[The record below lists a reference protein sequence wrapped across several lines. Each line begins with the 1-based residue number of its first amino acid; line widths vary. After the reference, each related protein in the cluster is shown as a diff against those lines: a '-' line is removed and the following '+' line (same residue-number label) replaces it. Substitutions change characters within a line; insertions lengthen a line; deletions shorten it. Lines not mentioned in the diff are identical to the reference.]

1 MAAWYKKKIVIIG
14 AAVLILILGVLLIL
28 PYVLD
33 IDRYRPAVVEQLEK
47 ATGRDVEIETLRLH
61 FLPSTHVA
69 VGNFRIK
76 NPSGF
81 PEGDTL
87 HIESIS
93 IGVALSS
100 LLGDNIEVTSVGLDG
115 VDLNLLSNELG
126 RTNYDFKVPSAG
138 NPSSKGNPSPKDAA
152 PGSLPVSR
160 IDSISVRDVTVT
172 SGSFYSRQKRVIPS
186 WTLTGLDLDVRGL
199 ELAAPD
205 PLNSIETT
213 LDLSSVE
220 VSSPKLKEPLRFD
233 DGEITVAK
241 GAASGDFAA
250 ALGKLRADG
259 TVKVANLA
267 KPVADFTLKMN
278 ELNTN
283 ELAALVGGAA
293 QAGPASGGGGNLLAR
308 GSLEVGALAVPP
320 LTLRNF
326 KGQTRIYGNRVEVNP
341 FSLNIFNGRA
351 GGGLTLNTAESSMP
365 ASLGLKIE
373 GVDVKTALNAL
384 NPGGKN
390 DLTGTFESDGR
401 FGLPLTA
408 RDPLAVL
415 GGQGTFAVRNGT
427 IPGVN
432 VRGAMTEVA
441 RLIQMDVP
449 QGPIPF
455 EYLRGDFRIADR
467 RVHNSRV
474 ELMGQKL
481 EATASGSF
489 GFDQTLNYSGMGTV
503 KGSGT
508 VQTQQEE
515 RNPAKI
521 FGRILGSVAKQ
532 TMNIS
537 GARVPFS
544 IRGTFADPKFSVSGP
559 PTPIPIR

>member
-1 MAAWYKKKIVIIG
+1 VAAWYKRKLVLIA
-14 AAVLILILGVLLIL
+14 AAVLVLILGVLLIL

-33 IDRYRPAVVEQLEK
+33 IDRYRPAIVEQLEK

-69 VGNFRIK
+69 VGSFRIK

-87 HIESIS
+87 LVESIS

-100 LLGDNIEVTSVGLDG
+100 LLGDNIEVTSVGLHG
-115 VDLNLLSNELG
+115 VELNLLSNEQG
-126 RTNYDFKVPSAG
+126 RTNYDFSPPRGG
-138 NPSSKGNPSPKDAA
+138 NPSSKESAPSA
-152 PGSLPVSR
+152 LPVSR
-160 IDSISVRDVTVT
+160 IDSIAVRDVTVT
-172 SGSFYSRQKRVIPS
+172 SGSFFSRQKKIFPS
-186 WTLTGLDLDVRGL
+186 WSLTGLDLDVRGL
-199 ELAAPD
+199 DLAAAD

-213 LDLSSVE
+213 LDLSRVE
-220 VSSPKLKEPLRFD
+220 LSSPSLKEPLRFD
-233 DGEITVAK
+233 DGEITVAG
-241 GAASGDFAA
+241 GAADGDFTA

-259 TVKVANLA
+259 TVKVATLA

-283 ELAALVGGAA
+283 ELAALAGGAA

-308 GSLEVGALAVPP
+308 GSVEVGSLVVPP

-341 FSLNIFNGRA
+341 FSLQIFNGRA

-365 ASLGLKIE
+365 ASLGLKVE

-401 FGLPLTA
+401 FGVPLTA
-408 RDPLAVL
+408 RDPLAAL

-427 IPGVN
+427 VPGVN

-441 RLIQMDVP
+441 KLIQMEVP
-449 QGPIPF
+449 QGAIPF
-455 EYLRGDFRIADR
+455 DYIRGDFRIADQ

-474 ELMGQKL
+474 EMMGPKL

-508 VQTQQEE
+508 AQTEQQESGGA
-515 RNPAKI
+515 RGL
-521 FGRILGSVAKQ
+521 FGRVLGSVVKQ

-537 GARVPFS
+537 GARVPFAV
-544 IRGTFADPKFSVSGP
+544 RGTFADPKFSVTGP

>member
-47 ATGRDVEIETLRLH
+47 ATGRDIEIETLRLH

-69 VGNFRIK
+69 VGNFRIR

-87 HIESIS
+87 LIESIS

-115 VDLNLLSNELG
+115 VALNLLSNEQG

-152 PGSLPVSR
+152 PASLPVSR
-160 IDSISVRDVTVT
+160 IDSIAVRDVTVT
-172 SGSFYSRQKRVIPS
+172 SGSFYSRQKKVIPS

-199 ELAAPD
+199 DLAAPD

-259 TVKVANLA
+259 TVKVASLA

-283 ELAALVGGAA
+283 ELAALAGGAA

-308 GSLEVGALAVPP
+308 GSVEVGTLAVPP

-326 KGQTRIYGNRVEVNP
+326 KAQTRIYGNRVEVNP
-341 FSLNIFNGRA
+341 FSLQVFNGRA

-390 DLTGTFESDGR
+390 DLTGTFESEGR

-408 RDPLAVL
+408 RNPLAAL

-427 IPGVN
+427 VPGVN

-455 EYLRGDFRIADR
+455 EYIRGDFRVADR

-489 GFDQTLNYSGMGTV
+489 GFDQTLSYSGMGTV

-508 VQTQQEE
+508 AQAQQQESS
-515 RNPAKI
+515 PGKI
-521 FGRILGSVAKQ
+521 FGRVLGNVMKQ

>member
-1 MAAWYKKKIVIIG
+1 MAAWYKRKLVLIA
-14 AAVLILILGVLLIL
+14 AAVLVLILGVLLIL

-33 IDRYRPAVVEQLEK
+33 IDRYRPAIVEQLEK

-69 VGNFRIK
+69 VGSFRIK

-87 HIESIS
+87 LVESIS

-100 LLGDNIEVTSVGLDG
+100 LLGDNIEVTSVGLHG
-115 VDLNLLSNELG
+115 VELNLLSNEQG
-126 RTNYDFKVPSAG
+126 RTNYDFSPPRGG
-138 NPSSKGNPSPKDAA
+138 NPSSKESAPSA
-152 PGSLPVSR
+152 LPVSR
-160 IDSISVRDVTVT
+160 IDSIAVRDVTVT
-172 SGSFYSRQKRVIPS
+172 SGSFFSRQKKIFPS
-186 WTLTGLDLDVRGL
+186 WSLTGLDLDVRGL
-199 ELAAPD
+199 DLAAAD

-213 LDLSSVE
+213 LDLSRVE
-220 VSSPKLKEPLRFD
+220 LSSPSLKEPLRFD
-233 DGEITVAK
+233 DGEITVAG
-241 GAASGDFAA
+241 GAADGDFTA

-259 TVKVANLA
+259 TVKVATLA

-283 ELAALVGGAA
+283 ELAALAGGAA

-308 GSLEVGALAVPP
+308 GSVEVGSLVVPP

-341 FSLNIFNGRA
+341 FSLQIFNGRA

-365 ASLGLKIE
+365 ASLGLKVE

-401 FGLPLTA
+401 FGVPLTA
-408 RDPLAVL
+408 RDPLAAL

-427 IPGVN
+427 VPGVN

-441 RLIQMDVP
+441 KLIQMEVP
-449 QGPIPF
+449 QGAIPF
-455 EYLRGDFRIADR
+455 DYIRGDFRIADQ

-474 ELMGQKL
+474 EMMGPKL

-508 VQTQQEE
+508 AQTEQQESGGA
-515 RNPAKI
+515 RGL
-521 FGRILGSVAKQ
+521 FGRVLGSVVKQ

-537 GARVPFS
+537 GARVPFAV
-544 IRGTFADPKFSVSGP
+544 RGTFADPKFSVTGP

>member
-1 MAAWYKKKIVIIG
+1 MAAWYKRKLVIIG
-14 AAVLILILGVLLIL
+14 AAVLVLILGVLLIL

-33 IDRYRPAVVEQLEK
+33 IDRYRPAIVEQIKK
-47 ATGRDVEIETLRLH
+47 ATGRDVEIESLRLH
-61 FLPSTHVA
+61 FLPSVHVSA
-69 VGNFRIK
+69 SNFRVK

-87 HIESIS
+87 LIESIN
-93 IGVALSS
+93 IGVALGS

-115 VDLNLLSNELG
+115 VELNLLSNEQG
-126 RTNYDFKVPSAG
+126 RTNYDFSPPARG
-138 NPSSKGNPSPKDAA
+138 GNPSPKESA
-152 PGSLPVSR
+152 GSALPISK
-160 IDSISVRDVTVT
+160 IDSVTVRDVTVT
-172 SGSFYSRQKRVIPS
+172 SGSFYSRQKRVIPG

-199 ELAAPD
+199 DPAASD
-205 PLNSIETT
+205 PLRSIETT

-220 VSSPKLKEPLRFD
+220 ISSPSLKQPLRFD
-233 DGEITVAK
+233 DGEITVANG
-241 GAASGDFAA
+241 GANGAFTA

-259 TVKVANLA
+259 TLKVADLA

-283 ELAALVGGAA
+283 DLAALAGGAA

-308 GSLEVGALAVPP
+308 GSVEVGTLAVPP

-341 FSLNIFNGRA
+341 FSLQVFNGRA
-351 GGGLTLNTAESSMP
+351 GGNLSLSTAESSMP
-365 ASLGLKIE
+365 ASLGLRVE
-373 GVDVKTALNAL
+373 GIDVKTALNAL

-401 FGLPLTA
+401 FGLPLSS
-408 RDPLAVL
+408 RNPLAAL

-441 RLIQMDVP
+441 KLIQMDVP

-455 EYLRGDFRIADR
+455 EYIRGDFRIADQ

-474 ELMGQKL
+474 ELVGEKL
-481 EATASGSF
+481 DATASGSF
-489 GFDQTLNYSGMGTV
+489 GFDQTLNYSGTGTL
-503 KGSGT
+503 KGKGT
-508 VQTQQEE
+508 APQQQEV
-515 RNPAKI
+515 NPAKI

-537 GARVPFS
+537 GARVPFT
-544 IRGTFADPKFSVSGP
+544 IRGTFADPKFMVSGP
-559 PTPIPIR
+559 PTPIPLR